1 VLAAID
7 ERIKASVQLGGGFLQ
22 GKTSAE
28 SDPLHFAPR
37 AKEPALMI
45 VGRRDFVRPVE
56 TCQMPMF
63 RLLGAPA
70 KDKRIVLI
78 DTGHVVYPSPPVVKE
93 ILDWLD
99 RYLGPVRL

>member
-1 VLAAID
+1 
-7 ERIKASVQLGGGFLQ
+7 
-22 GKTSAE
+22 
-28 SDPLHFAPR
+28 
-37 AKEPALMI
+37 MI

-78 DTGHVVYPSPPVVKE
+78 DTGHVVYPSPAVVKE